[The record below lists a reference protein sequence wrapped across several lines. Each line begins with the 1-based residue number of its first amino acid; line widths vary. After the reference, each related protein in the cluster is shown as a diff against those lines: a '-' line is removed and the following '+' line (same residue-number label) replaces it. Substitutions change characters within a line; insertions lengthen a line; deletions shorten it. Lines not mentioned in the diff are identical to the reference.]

1 MVIAL
6 GQALVLAGEPP
17 VKIENG
23 WVRAVPASSDDTAAF
38 MILTN
43 TGDQPLRLTGG
54 HTERGGM
61 LMPMIT
67 TRETKSGREVMGM
80 KSVDALVIPPH
91 GKLVLAP
98 GGNHLMVMGFKGPLK
113 VGEKLKL
120 TLEFAPGQG
129 SIAVELPAA
138 LTQP

>member
-1 MVIAL
+1 
-6 GQALVLAGEPP
+6 
-17 VKIENG
+17 
-23 WVRAVPASSDDTAAF
+23 
-38 MILTN
+38 
-43 TGDQPLRLTGG
+43 
-54 HTERGGM
+54 M

-98 GGNHLMVMGFKGPLK
+98 GGDHLMVMGIKGPLK

-120 TLEFAPGQG
+120 TLEFAPGHG